1 MSSDVMNCDNV
12 SFDGWISLTIE
23 NSLNFLDQKVE
34 PVVSTRISN
43 KVLPKVMTMS
53 ECMSIFFKLGFTIE
67 EGRGKGSHYWL
78 KDSTGR
84 SFALPNRS
92 DVPVKV
98 LQKYIKQSGISR
110 EDFVKAMNF

>member
-1 MSSDVMNCDNV
+1 MSSEIVDCSGN
-12 SFDGWISLTIE
+12 SFDGWISLAIE
-23 NSLNFLDQKVE
+23 NSLNFLNRKVE
-34 PVVSTRISN
+34 PVVSNRVSN
-43 KVLPKVMTMS
+43 KVLPKVMTMND
-53 ECMSIFFKLGFTIE
+53 CMSTFCKLGFTVE
-67 EGRGKGSHYWL
+67 EGRGKGSHYWM

-98 LQKYIKQSGISR
+98 LQKYLKQSGISR